1 MTTVLDDDVHL
12 QTFREELRDW
22 LAEHR
27 RPALAGMG
35 EYELERD
42 AWRNPDSPRYT
53 EFLAWEQDSR
63 QARLI
68 CPQWPADYGGRGLTE
83 LEMAVLAEEF
93 AVAGMPRVTRG
104 MGERLAGPAILA
116 HGTPEQKAYFLPRVV
131 DGVDRYCQGF
141 SEPGAGSDLA
151 ALTTRGVI
159 DGDEIVI
166 TGQKIWTS
174 RAHLA
179 DTMFLLCRTDPD
191 APKHRGISYVL
202 VPMKDNG
209 ISISPLITMSGEDA
223 FCQEYIDGAR
233 APLFN
238 VIGGVNQ
245 GWRSAMTTLG
255 SERGA
260 VAAVQHLEYEREW
273 AALVDRARELGR
285 SADPLVRQR
294 LAWAYTQVH
303 VMKATGRRVLATLAD
318 GGEVGAESSLTKL
331 VWSEYHRALGEIAVD
346 IEGLHGLVRP
356 DGDGYRVDRWQKAF
370 LTSRAETI
378 FAGTSEVQ
386 RRVVAERVLGL
397 PRST

>member
-1 MTTVLDDDVHL
+1 MSNVVDVPTL
-12 QTFREELRDW
+12 EAFRQEIRDW
-22 LAEHR
+22 LSVHR

-35 EYELERD
+35 EYELEREV
-42 AWRNPDSPRYT
+42 WRNPSSELYED
-53 EFLAWEQDSR
+53 FLQWELASR
-63 QARLI
+63 QAGLI
-68 CPQWPADYGGRGLTE
+68 CPHWPREYGGRGLDDM
-83 LEMAVLAEEF
+83 EMAVLAEEF
-93 AVAGMPRVTRG
+93 ARVDMPRVTRG

-116 HGTPEQKAYFLPRVV
+116 HGTQEQKDYFLPRVV

-151 ALTTRGVI
+151 GLATRGVVE
-159 DGDEIVI
+159 GDEIVI

-179 DTMFLLCRTDPD
+179 DTMFLLCRTDPV
-191 APKHRGISYVL
+191 APKHKGISYVL
-202 VPMKDNG
+202 VPMRDNG
-209 ISISPLITMSGEDA
+209 ITISPLLTMSGEDA

-238 VIGGVNQ
+238 VIGGLNN

-260 VAAVQHLEYEREW
+260 VAAVQHLEYEKEW
-273 AALVDRARELGR
+273 SALVERARELGR
-285 SADPLVRQR
+285 LEDSWVRDR
-294 LAWAYTQVH
+294 LSWAYCQIH
-303 VMKATGRRVLATLAD
+303 VMKATGQRVLATLAA
-318 GGEVGAESSLTKL
+318 GGELGAESSLTKL
-331 VWSEYHRALGEIAVD
+331 VWSEYHRTLGELAVD
-346 IEGLHGLVRP
+346 IEGIHALVRP
-356 DGDGYRVDRWQKAF
+356 PGEGYPVSRWQKAF

-397 PRST
+397 PRSH